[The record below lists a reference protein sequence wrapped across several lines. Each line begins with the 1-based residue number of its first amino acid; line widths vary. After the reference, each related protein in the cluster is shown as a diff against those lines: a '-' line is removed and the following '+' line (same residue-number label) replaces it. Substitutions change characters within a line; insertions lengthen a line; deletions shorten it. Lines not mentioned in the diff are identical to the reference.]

1 MKSLLLVLVVW
12 MAGLLPLAAHDVGV
26 MKLRF
31 EELGD
36 ARYQLRYLAPPGSP
50 ESQASPVLPE
60 RGAWEEEPELPAG
73 LVKLIFTTV
82 DGGPLESGDVVRL
95 PWRRDGVMVEAF
107 WRNGETHRQY
117 FRAGPDGIELRI
129 GELSSGTGGSAEAA
143 GRYVRMGAEHIL
155 TGWDHLLFIACLL
168 MLVRGVGPLVL
179 AITSFTVAHSV
190 MLALVSYGWSP
201 LEPTLVEAL
210 IALSIAFLASEV
222 LRSGDASVHARPVA
236 VAFGFGLLHGMGLA
250 GALRELGLP
259 AAELP
264 LALGFFNLG
273 VEVGQLVFVAPVLAI
288 AWAWRRWGLGGGKR
302 LIGWSATAAGSLA
315 MFWFFER
322 TIAMFS

>member
-1 MKSLLLVLVVW
+1 MRSWLLVLLAW
-12 MAGLLPLAAHDVGV
+12 AAGGLPLAAHDVGV

-50 ESQASPVLPE
+50 ESQAPPELPA
-60 RGAWEEEPELPAG
+60 RGAWEEEPELPVG
-73 LVKLIFTTV
+73 LVKLVFTTV
-82 DGGPLESGDVVRL
+82 DGAPLGADDVVRL
-95 PWRRDGVMVEAF
+95 PWHRDGVMVEAF
-107 WRNGETHRQY
+107 WRSGETHRRY
-117 FRAGPDGIELRI
+117 FAAGADGIELRVRD
-129 GELSSGTGGSAEAA
+129 LRSGTGSPTEAA
-143 GRYVRMGAEHIL
+143 GRYLRMGAEHIL

-168 MLVRGVGPLVL
+168 MLVRGVWPLVL
-179 AITSFTVAHSV
+179 AVTSFTVAHSL
-190 MLALVSYGWSP
+190 MLALASYGWSP
-201 LEPTLVEAL
+201 LQPTVVEAL

-236 VAFGFGLLHGMGLA
+236 VAFVFGLLHGMGLA

-264 LALGFFNLG
+264 VALGFFNLG
-273 VEVGQLVFVAPVLAI
+273 VEAGQLAFVALLLAV
-288 AWAWRRWGLGGGKR
+288 AWAWRKLGIGGGRR
-302 LIGWSATAAGSLA
+302 LVAWSATAAGSLA